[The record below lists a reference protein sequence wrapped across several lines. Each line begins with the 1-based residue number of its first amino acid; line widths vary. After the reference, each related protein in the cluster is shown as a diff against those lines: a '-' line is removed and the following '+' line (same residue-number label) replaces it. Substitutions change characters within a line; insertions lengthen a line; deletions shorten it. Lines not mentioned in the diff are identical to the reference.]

1 MGIQFSTINT
11 DCITDADCQSKIDQH
26 CHSMEKDYVVNAGLP
41 IYMTEGMHG
50 AAFFSMLA
58 DLFIAAL
65 IYFNKEL
72 HVHPMKLFMLVSLA
86 EASYF

>member
-1 MGIQFSTINT
+1 
-11 DCITDADCQSKIDQH
+11 
-26 CHSMEKDYVVNAGLP
+26 MEKDYVVNAGLP
-41 IYMTEGMHG
+41 IYMEHGMHT
-50 AAFFSMLA
+50 AVFFSFLA
-58 DLFIAAL
+58 DILIAAL